1 MILEGDRPTF
11 VQQLVLLAVA
21 GGLGALARYGL
32 AGAASRVYGTGFP
45 WGTFIVNAIGCFLF
59 GVIWSLAEER
69 LLLDAGSRAVIL
81 TGFMGAFTT
90 FSTFIFETGELI
102 RADQWLLA
110 IGNLGGQM
118 VVGLVFLFIGIGVGR
133 LF

>member
-1 MILEGDRPTF
+1 MGR
-11 VQQLVLLAVA
+11 
-21 GGLGALARYGL
+21 
-32 AGAASRVYGTGFP
+32 
-45 WGTFIVNAIGCFLF
+45 FIVNAIGCFLF